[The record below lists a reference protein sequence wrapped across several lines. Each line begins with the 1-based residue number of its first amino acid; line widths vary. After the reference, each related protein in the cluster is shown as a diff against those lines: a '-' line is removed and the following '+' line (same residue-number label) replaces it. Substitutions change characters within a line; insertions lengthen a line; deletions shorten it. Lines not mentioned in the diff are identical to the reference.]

1 MLCGGFSLLDYLAM
15 NTVTFYQSH
24 EAAALFVEPPKPAT
38 KALPD
43 WYKSQSASLGEFGS
57 TIKRCMPVFDAMTAG
72 YILSLPCDIYVDAT
86 NPDKLTYFIP
96 PDGLENLQEDLFYEH
111 HPMQL
116 ANYPRNN
123 NYHKQILR
131 IDPFYAVGTK
141 RGYSCMF
148 IQPFHQDPTPL
159 QLFPAVV
166 DTDKF
171 ISHGFY
177 SFYVEAGFRGVL
189 KQGTPLVQVIP
200 FKRESFVSKIVSFE
214 TAKSLL
220 RNQGAKLR
228 STFTGGYK
236 NKFRVLK
243 KYK

>member
-1 MLCGGFSLLDYLAM
+1 M
-15 NTVTFYQSH
+15 TVVTFYQSH
-24 EAAALFVEPPKPAT
+24 EAASLFVEEPKPASKT
-38 KALPD
+38 LPE
-43 WYKSQSASLGEFGS
+43 WYKTQSGSLGEFGS

-86 NPDKLTYFIP
+86 NPEKLTYFIP

-116 ANYPRNN
+116 SNYPRNKAH
-123 NYHKQILR
+123 HKQVLR

-141 RGYSCMF
+141 KGYSCMF
-148 IQPFHQDPTPL
+148 VQPTHQDSTPL

-166 DTDKF
+166 DTDSF
-171 ISHGFY
+171 IAHGFY
-177 SFYVEAGFRGVL
+177 SFYVEAGFRGII

-200 FKRESFVSKIVSFE
+200 FKRESFSSKIVGFE
-214 TAKSLL
+214 SAKTLL

-228 STFTGGYK
+228 STFLGGYK
-236 NKFRVLK
+236 NKFRELK